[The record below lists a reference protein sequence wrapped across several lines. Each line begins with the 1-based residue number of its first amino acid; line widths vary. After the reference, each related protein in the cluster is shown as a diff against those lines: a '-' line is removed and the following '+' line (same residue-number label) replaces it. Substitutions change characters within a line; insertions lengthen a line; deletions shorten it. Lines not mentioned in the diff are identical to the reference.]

1 MLHPDEVAADK
12 TLALFGR
19 AAARDLV
26 DVAALSER
34 YTLQQLCEL
43 DAEKDAGFDRRV
55 LADALAAAA
64 AHPDA
69 AFAELGLE
77 PETGRFG
84 PFDALLAGP
93 TVRPWRSRTRRPC
106 GKSAV
111 DSDVVDTIG
120 SHPVDARSRVR
131 FELGLCGGGR
141 ALDHSPAGCTSGQQ
155 AALNGVCGCRRP

>member
-1 MLHPDEVAADK
+1 VLHPDEVAADK

-43 DAEKDAGFDRRV
+43 AAEKDAGFDRRV

-69 AFAELGLE
+69 SAASGRPAATTPGSRSWPSPPDACAGWTE
-77 PETGRFG
+77 PSCGNWAGQPWFTTW
-84 PFDALLAGP
+84 DAS
-93 TVRPWRSRTRRPC
+93 RSRPE
-106 GKSAV
+106 SAK
-111 DSDVVDTIG
+111 
-120 SHPVDARSRVR
+120 
-131 FELGLCGGGR
+131 
-141 ALDHSPAGCTSGQQ
+141 
-155 AALNGVCGCRRP
+155 